1 MQMSDKHGPR
11 LADDLAKDTRAGH
24 EELRETEPDVR
35 RVDLTIEEDGILD
48 DEEAIR
54 RAELARFLQPS
65 AFPARSEELLRIAEE
80 AFATDDVL
88 AVLRGL
94 PDGRYENVQEVWAAT
109 GGSVE
114 TKRT

>member
-24 EELRETEPDVR
+24 EELRETESDVR
-35 RVDLTIEEDGILD
+35 RVDLTIEDSILA
-48 DEEAIR
+48 EEVAQ
-54 RAELARFLQPS
+54 RAELARFLQPG
-65 AFPARSEELLRIAEE
+65 AFPARSDELLRMAED

-88 AVLRGL
+88 RLLRAL
-94 PDGRYENVQEVWAAT
+94 PDGRYDNVQAVWAAV

-114 TKRT
+114 AKRA